1 MGYRFES
8 YFKYLFFLEQV
19 SEQSEHLLPEHL
31 LPKKKTSRERGGL

>member
-1 MGYRFES
+1 MGYEFES

-19 SEQSEHLLPEHL
+19 SEQSEHF